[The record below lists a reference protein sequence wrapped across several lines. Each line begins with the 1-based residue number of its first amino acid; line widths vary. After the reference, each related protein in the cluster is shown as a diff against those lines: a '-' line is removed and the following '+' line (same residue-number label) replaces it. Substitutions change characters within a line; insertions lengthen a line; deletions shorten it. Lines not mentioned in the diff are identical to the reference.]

1 MNVVEPILIHAR
13 HHPDAPA
20 LCAPGVDVVSYA
32 RLSAQMNNV
41 ARRAMS
47 HGLRR
52 GNVVALSIDD
62 QLLHCVVVL
71 GLTQVGIIS
80 VSVAMQRLPPGLKI
94 DAVISNTNY
103 PFAPQARH
111 FALDFIWLMGDG
123 APIEAT
129 ADTRSEGAQICR
141 IMLTTGTTG
150 EPKAV
155 ALTNKLALARNAR
168 FQYLLGNR
176 LPVCSRVFMNVGV
189 VTAVGYYFLT
199 YVLGRG
205 GTLFLRGESIE
216 STLRSLGLFRIQA
229 MVTWAGNLPH
239 LLEICD
245 RDPSTAFH
253 VETIFSGG
261 SVLSQAMLDR
271 VRPRLCS
278 HMMCRY
284 GATETGTTASA
295 PAQHIAHIPGAVGYV
310 VPGAAVEIVDE
321 TGRCVPRGTEGI
333 VRIANEVAVDRYV
346 DDPNGSA
353 QFFRDGWFYPGDV
366 GSLTTDNLLI
376 ISGRENNVLNAGGGK
391 VAAEKIE
398 AVLASYNGVSQAAV
412 VSATSKG
419 GADEVR
425 AAVVCS
431 EKIDLE
437 SLRAHCR
444 SRMPAAFVPARVL
457 ILDVLPINATGKIDR
472 PRLKGILDAAP
483 EAI

>member
-1 MNVVEPILIHAR
+1 MNIIEPILFQTR
-13 HHPDAPA
+13 YQPEAPA
-20 LCAPGVDVVSYA
+20 LCAPGIDVVSYA
-32 RLSAQMNNV
+32 KLATRMNIV
-41 ARRAMS
+41 ARRAIS
-47 HGLRR
+47 VGLKP
-52 GNVVALSIDD
+52 GNVVALSIND
-62 QLLHCVVVL
+62 QLLHAIVIL
-71 GLTQVGIIS
+71 GLTQIGIIP
-80 VSVAMQRLPPGLKI
+80 VSVAMQRPPPRLKI
-94 DAVISNTNY
+94 DAAISNTNY

-111 FALDFIWLMGDG
+111 LPLDFTWVAGDG
-123 APIEAT
+123 TPFEAR
-129 ADTRSEGAQICR
+129 DTRSDGDQVCR
-141 IMLTTGTTG
+141 LMLTTGTTG

-189 VTAVGYYFLT
+189 ATAVGYYFLT

-216 STLRSLGLFRIQA
+216 STLRSLGIFRVQA

-261 SVLSQAMLDR
+261 SVLSQTMLDR

-321 TGRCVPRGTEGI
+321 SGRCVPRGTEGI

-412 VSATSKG
+412 VRATSEG
-419 GADEVR
+419 GADEVW

-431 EKIDLE
+431 EKIDPA
-437 SLRAHCR
+437 SLRAYCR
-444 SRMPAAFVPARVL
+444 SRMPAAFIPARVV
-457 ILDVLPINATGKIDR
+457 ILDALPINATGKVDR
-472 PRLKGILDAAP
+472 LRLKEMVFRAARS
-483 EAI
+483 